1 MSEKTTIQISTETWR
16 ELNLRKESP
25 SDTFDAVI
33 QRLLEAPDDES

>member
-33 QRLLEAPDDES
+33 QRLLDPSDDDA

>member
-33 QRLLEAPDDES
+33 QRMLEPTDEDS